1 MMTETKPHMPL
12 NLQFFAKSAASEPQ
26 NTAKPDDV
34 KPEDVKPEDVKPE
47 DVKPDVQNESPLTLD
62 EINKI
67 MAELANE
74 RAEKAKE
81 RVEKEKTKAELDKA
95 LKKVGELT
103 KTVRQNMSAQEQED
117 EAEKE
122 RQAQHA
128 AEFARLQEFERKTLA
143 KERYL
148 MQGMEV
154 EMAGKAAE
162 AEVAGDMDKLAEIQ
176 KQHTETLVKAKEVE
190 WKKSRP
196 PMNAGV
202 ESETSVTLEQFNKWG
217 YAKRAEFKREH
228 PEVYK
233 KYVNGG
239 N

>member
-1 MMTETKPHMPL
+1 MTEMKPRIPL
-12 NLQFFAKSAASEPQ
+12 NLQFFAEQEASEPQ
-26 NTAKPDDV
+26 EADKPDDAKPDA
-34 KPEDVKPEDVKPE
+34 
-47 DVKPDVQNESPLTLD
+47 QNDGLPTLD
-62 EINKI
+62 EFNTL

-74 RAEKAKE
+74 RAERAKE
-81 RVEKEKTKAELDKA
+81 KVASEKTKTELDKA

-103 KTVRQNMSAQEQED
+103 KTVRQNMTAQDLED

-148 MQGMEV
+148 MQGMDV
-154 EMAGKAAE
+154 EMAGKAAD
-162 AEVAGDMDKLAEIQ
+162 AEVSGDMDKLAEIQ

-202 ESETSVTLEQFNKWG
+202 EGETSVTLEQFNKWG

-228 PEVYK
+228 PETYK